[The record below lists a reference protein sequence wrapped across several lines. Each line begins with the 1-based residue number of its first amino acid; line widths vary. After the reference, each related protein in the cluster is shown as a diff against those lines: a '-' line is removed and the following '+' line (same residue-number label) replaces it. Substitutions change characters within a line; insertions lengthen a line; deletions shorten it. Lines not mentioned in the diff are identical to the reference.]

1 MCGIVVRPQSTGDRG
16 ATHAG
21 RARGPNVRPAGPQP
35 RMTNAHPAP
44 PAERTSC
51 GALGPVNQRSLG
63 GGVAL
68 RCGRGGGQGRLSGDA
83 RAGRGPRPA
92 CRVLHRHRHRGHRDL
107 RHVARRRRGDRG
119 PRDRHSGVI
128 GQWTF
133 SGSDTLKRVH
143 DAPAISIARPTQD
156 PVRGTRRLA
165 LLAAVGF
172 AIVVIGRE
180 LAPGMLLDA
189 LVAVL
194 VLAVYHLAEWV
205 AVRRIEERRGAIAY
219 RRSPAGDG
227 PPLVVCRPD
236 PALEAFGR

>member
-1 MCGIVVRPQSTGDRG
+1 MGWRYDAAVEVVRDDSAVTLERVAGPGQLAGCCIAIGIV
-16 ATHAG
+16 ATAIFAMLHAG
-21 RARGPNVRPAGPQP
+21 GEAIEGLAIGI
-35 RMTNAHPAP
+35 A
-44 PAERTSC
+44 
-51 GALGPVNQRSLG
+51 
-63 GGVAL
+63 
-68 RCGRGGGQGRLSGDA
+68 
-83 RAGRGPRPA
+83 
-92 CRVLHRHRHRGHRDL
+92 
-107 RHVARRRRGDRG
+107 
-119 PRDRHSGVI
+119 GVI